1 MNAKTYC
8 AQTAKFLGCVAQA
21 MPEMPSDI
29 MQGWIE
35 NPKSLK
41 KILSEALCPPPMDGI
56 FGKLTAVCV
65 HEKGEEWL
73 DRKEYLT
80 RAREK
85 SGGRSDQR
93 AFDFYSKREN
103 QHLLPDDVEVII
115 FPDTE
120 FDSDGSRS
128 VRVLCRL
135 GVRWLRN
142 YDWVSDG
149 FYPRSHVAVLA

>member
-8 AQTAKFLGCVAQA
+8 AHTAKFLGCIAQA

-41 KILSEALCPPPMDGI
+41 KILSEALCPPEVGT

-65 HEKGEEWL
+65 HTKGEEWL
-73 DRKEYLT
+73 NGKEYFT
-80 RAREK
+80 RARAK
-85 SGGRSDQR
+85 SRGRSDKR
-93 AFDFYSKREN
+93 AFDFYSKKEN
-103 QHLLPDDVEVII
+103 RHLLPDDVEVIV

-120 FDSDGSRS
+120 FVSGGDRF
-128 VRVLCRL
+128 VRDLCRNGAQWSRHYYEMDADFSRL
-135 GVRWLRN
+135 N
-142 YDWVSDG
+142 
-149 FYPRSHVAVLA
+149 HIAVLA